1 MQVTVEESSGLNRTL
16 KVQIPEDAIQQSV
29 DQRIKSLGSK
39 AKIPGF
45 RPGKVPL
52 KLIRD
57 RYGAQARQEIISD
70 LLQSSF
76 RDALTEK
83 ELIPAGTPEIT
94 DMQADSGNGLEYK
107 ASFEVFPEVEVK
119 PCSELELKR
128 SACEI
133 TEDDV
138 DAMLEKLRE
147 QNRDWDAVERASI
160 DGDRVQISY
169 SYTADTDDES
179 LKKGSSEALW
189 VLVGQPSLMPEFDE
203 KVKNVSVGDHL
214 DFSVGFPDDFRN
226 KGLAGINA
234 EFELD
239 VLAVE
244 EPSLPEI
251 DEEFISKFGVEQGT
265 VESFRTELQSN
276 LEREMKTALRQR
288 QKSEV
293 LQALYE
299 NNSVVLPQVMVDA
312 ELKELLKPYQE
323 AADKQNAE
331 VDDAELETK
340 LTDEAKR
347 RVTLSLILGE
357 IIKSNNLQPDPIRI
371 RQTIEEIASGYED
384 PQALAEWYFSDQTR
398 IQQIQQS
405 VLEDQTVEWV
415 MEQAKVVDQSL
426 TFSELMGVDENA
438 A

>member
-94 DMQADSGNGLEYK
+94 DMQADAGNGLEYK

-133 TEDDV
+133 TDSDV
-138 DAMLEKLRE
+138 DEMLEKLRE
-147 QNRDWDAVERASI
+147 QNRDWSAVERASI

-179 LKKGSSEALW
+179 LKQGSSEALW
-189 VLVGQPSLMPEFDE
+189 VLVGQPSFMPEFDE
-203 KVKNVSVGDHL
+203 KLKNISVGDHL
-214 DFSVGFPDDFRN
+214 DFSVSFPDDFKS
-226 KGLAGINA
+226 KGLAGKNA
-234 EFELD
+234 KFELD

-244 EPSLPEI
+244 EPSLPDV

-265 VESFRTELQSN
+265 VEAFRTELQSN

-323 AADKQNAE
+323 AADKKNAE

>member
-16 KVQIPEDAIQQSV
+16 KVQIPEDTIQQSV

-94 DMQADSGNGLEYK
+94 DMQADAGNGLEYK

-133 TEDDV
+133 TDNDV
-138 DAMLEKLRE
+138 DEMLEKLRE

-179 LKKGSSEALW
+179 LKQGSSEALW
-189 VLVGQPSLMPEFDE
+189 VLVGQPSFMPEFDE
-203 KVKNVSVGDHL
+203 KLKNISVGDHL
-214 DFSVGFPDDFRN
+214 DFSVSFPNDYEHQ
-226 KGLAGINA
+226 GLAGKNA
-234 EFELD
+234 NFELD

-244 EPSLPEI
+244 EPSLPDV

-265 VESFRTELQSN
+265 VEAFRSELQSN

-293 LQALYE
+293 LQALYD

-323 AADKQNAE
+323 AADKKNAE
-331 VDDAELETK
+331 VDDAELEAK
-340 LTDEAKR
+340 LADEAKR

-426 TFSELMGVDENA
+426 TFSELMGVDGNA

>member
-16 KVQIPEDAIQQSV
+16 KVQIPEDTIQQSV

-94 DMQADSGNGLEYK
+94 DMQADAGNGLEYK

-119 PCSELELKR
+119 PCSELKLKR

-133 TEDDV
+133 TDSDV
-138 DAMLEKLRE
+138 DEMLEKLRE
-147 QNRDWDAVERASI
+147 QNRDWNAVERASI

-179 LKKGSSEALW
+179 LKQGSSEALW
-189 VLVGQPSLMPEFDE
+189 VLVGQPSFMPEFDE
-203 KVKNVSVGDHL
+203 KLKNISVGDHL
-214 DFSVGFPDDFRN
+214 DFSVSFPDDFKS
-226 KGLAGINA
+226 KGLAGKNA
-234 EFELD
+234 KFELD

-244 EPSLPEI
+244 EPSLPDV

-265 VESFRTELQSN
+265 VEAFRTELQSN

-293 LQALYE
+293 LQVLYE

-347 RVTLSLILGE
+347 RVTLSLVLGE
-357 IIKSNNLQPDPIRI
+357 IIKSNNLQPDPSRI

-384 PQALAEWYFSDQTR
+384 PQALAEWYFSDETR